1 MKVDFT
7 CDLATL
13 PEGQPARIE
22 SIDARD
28 LDLARLEV
36 MGLCA
41 GRTVEVA
48 KTGDPLIV
56 RVLGTRIG
64 LAASLARS
72 IRVRAGD

>member
-1 MKVDFT
+1 MKLDFT
-7 CDLATL
+7 CDLAAL
-13 PEGQPARIE
+13 PEGRPARIE
-22 SIDARD
+22 AIDARD

-48 KTGDPLIV
+48 KGGYPMIV

-64 LAASLARS
+64 LAASLARA
-72 IRVRAGD
+72 IRVRIGD